1 MTSKKIVAL
10 RSMFLAK
17 THEVSLSKVRQIGLL
32 VKEPMASLILRQY
45 SVGNITAQG
54 LSESGKKFAIPHW
67 QRRDVKGYDL
77 RQLKQMLAAG
87 FCFKASQNDQQEY
100 SLELTGRLL
109 GGAPPEKKRY
119 QDDFLTMLTPGLDE
133 INPETGMS
141 YEAEGMV
148 LLAKAVGKVAMTQVE
163 AGGKLIT
170 NAGRNIV
177 GVLTDSDKSVGLVQ
191 AFVKDQ
197 FKYGET
203 ISYLLTD
210 HTVEQLQQN
219 PEIFQRA
226 VEGLSAQTKQM
237 TAVVVELQDRSLSQA
252 SREELLKTHQANIQN
267 MQAGFGLVSTVA
279 QACGHDNLGMQAM
292 TVGNASVQIFDA
304 VTNLTNPALKTLTAF
319 ASCTNIASAVFAL
332 VSLFGS
338 SQEDGTQLAFKAVF
352 KQLEEISKQIEVVR
366 REMKEEFA
374 DLRTMLEHMHEGI
387 KTGLSTL
394 SEGQVITYKTL
405 QDLDE
410 KLTKLQ
416 LFNYRG
422 VEAILDQKYRDS
434 YALVFR
440 NRTIPTNASTLAK
453 FTDHIDSFFL
463 RACTHSTEPIRTKA
477 IIQKTQN
484 RMRYCTRDRLSLKD
498 MSENL
503 TALPFEYHIGFF
515 QEVANLPEFIELPN
529 MILWKQGVT
538 SYLAVLRR
546 FGITVDMDASN
557 SLLEMA
563 DLGETMLRYSLALQ
577 TTPTIFKTHFG
588 EYTQALTE
596 IDTGIAGIFE
606 TFFTEK
612 METQGVFEQQE
623 RALAVFSDFQ
633 NCPERGGS
641 FKNNVHTFRGVLNKI
656 TSARGLAYESEL
668 TRLRAGLTLNEADKQ
683 EIMASLFSRGQVD
696 RRFNPFKFAV
706 SKKDGTVSPNTTPLF
721 LDHLMFAPPE
731 EILAAV
737 YLGLGTVDYTY
748 SLQDIDSKVALT
760 LTGTFIDQDAKEIPF
775 MEVTFQKIGKHT
787 KDAVSQVDHD
797 EPWSILANHFG
808 GKFKRDFKHLYK
820 WNKDVYWQI
829 AKRLYHMLVLKDF
842 QTWCQT
848 RGEITDIAQLRED
861 SGVKISVSW
870 EGSDAQRTFSEKVTT
885 ELDNRR
891 KAVLSSITSSE
902 PKLLSAQLQDSL
914 IKLDAYAK
922 LLRGFLYF
930 AYPLSYYGAGPQEAD
945 NHLFLE
951 MLSERGLSGQKFSH
965 QFGTA
970 DAVLDIQR
978 IIADK
983 QTQITRFSQAI
994 SDKARRTQAFMD
1006 AVPKERTPQ
1015 DRPESCQAVLQMSK
1029 RLNEAIEF
1037 IERPKESS

>member
-141 YEAEGMV
+141 YDAEGMV

-252 SREELLKTHQANIQN
+252 SREELLKTHHANIQN

-606 TFFTEK
+606 TFFTSE
-612 METQGVFEQQE
+612 MSTQSVFEQQE
-623 RALAVFSDFQ
+623 RALAVFSDLLTSP
-633 NCPERGGS
+633 NHKEPLLDNPRL
-641 FKNNVHTFRGVLNKI
+641 KGVLNKI
-656 TSARGLAYESEL
+656 TLARGLDYASDL
-668 TRLRAGLTLNEADKQ
+668 TELRAKLILNTTDEQ
-683 EIMASLFSRGQVD
+683 EIISSLFSRGQVD
-696 RRFNPFKFAV
+696 RRFNPF
-706 SKKDGTVSPNTTPLF
+706 
-721 LDHLMFAPPE
+721 
-731 EILAAV
+731 
-737 YLGLGTVDYTY
+737 
-748 SLQDIDSKVALT
+748 
-760 LTGTFIDQDAKEIPF
+760 
-775 MEVTFQKIGKHT
+775 
-787 KDAVSQVDHD
+787 
-797 EPWSILANHFG
+797 
-808 GKFKRDFKHLYK
+808 
-820 WNKDVYWQI
+820 
-829 AKRLYHMLVLKDF
+829 
-842 QTWCQT
+842 
-848 RGEITDIAQLRED
+848 
-861 SGVKISVSW
+861 
-870 EGSDAQRTFSEKVTT
+870 
-885 ELDNRR
+885 
-891 KAVLSSITSSE
+891 
-902 PKLLSAQLQDSL
+902 
-914 IKLDAYAK
+914 
-922 LLRGFLYF
+922 
-930 AYPLSYYGAGPQEAD
+930 
-945 NHLFLE
+945 
-951 MLSERGLSGQKFSH
+951 
-965 QFGTA
+965 
-970 DAVLDIQR
+970 
-978 IIADK
+978 
-983 QTQITRFSQAI
+983 
-994 SDKARRTQAFMD
+994 
-1006 AVPKERTPQ
+1006 
-1015 DRPESCQAVLQMSK
+1015 
-1029 RLNEAIEF
+1029 
-1037 IERPKESS
+1037 